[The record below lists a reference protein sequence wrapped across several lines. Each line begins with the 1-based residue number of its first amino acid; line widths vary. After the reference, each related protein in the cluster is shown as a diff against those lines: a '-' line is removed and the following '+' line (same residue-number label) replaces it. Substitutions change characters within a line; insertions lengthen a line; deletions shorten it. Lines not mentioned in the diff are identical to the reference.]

1 MGNLDN
7 SDGDSIGDELDILH
21 VDMDAFFAAVE
32 VLDDQSLKG
41 RPVIVGGSG
50 SRGVVAACTY
60 EARAFG
66 VRSGMPMF
74 RARKV
79 CPQGVFLPGR
89 FKRYVELSRELHV
102 VFETFSPF
110 VEPISLDEA
119 FLDVSGAHLLFGSSL
134 EIAKSLRKE
143 IYGKLS
149 LNCSVGIGRTRL
161 VAKLA
166 SKKAKPNAKRVPG
179 IGYFEDGIY
188 RVGSDDEKKF
198 LFSLNV
204 GEVWGIGPVTTS
216 SLEKMGVHTVE
227 ELSKVEYQ
235 VLVSKF
241 GIAKAAWLKSI
252 TSGSTQ
258 EQLVSKTESKS
269 VSHEE
274 TFNTDL
280 DSHSTLDIH
289 LVRLCDAVTRR
300 LRAGK
305 LKAST
310 VVLVLKYSDFT
321 RITRQIK
328 LASPS
333 NDPRTFL
340 KEARSI
346 LSQIDVSSGIR
357 LIGVSASGLLE
368 AGGIED
374 QLSFEEINLEYESQ
388 DNLIEAIDEIRAKY
402 GLNSLGPASING
414 SNTLKAKEHGD
425 NQWG

>member
-1 MGNLDN
+1 MENFN
-7 SDGDSIGDELDILH
+7 SPKITSGVDEPNILH

-32 VLDDQSLKG
+32 ILDDQSLKG
-41 RPVIVGGSG
+41 KPVIVGGTG

-89 FKRYVELSRELHV
+89 YKRYVELSKKLHL
-102 VFETFSPF
+102 VFETYSPF
-110 VEPISLDEA
+110 IEPIALDEA

-134 EIAKSLRKE
+134 EIARSLRRE
-143 IYGKLS
+143 IYSQLS

-188 RVGSDDEKKF
+188 QIGGGDEKKF
-198 LFSLNV
+198 LFSLPV
-204 GEVWGIGPVTTS
+204 SEIWGIGPVTTA
-216 SLEKMGVHTVE
+216 SLTKMGIHSVE
-227 ELSKVEYQ
+227 ELSRVDYQ

-241 GIAKAAWLKSI
+241 GLARAAWLKSI
-252 TSGSTQ
+252 TSGEVQ
-258 EQLVSKTESKS
+258 EQLVSKSEIKS
-269 VSHEE
+269 ISHEE
-274 TFNTDL
+274 TFSTDL
-280 DSHSTLDIH
+280 DSHSSLDIH

-300 LRAGK
+300 LRSGNYRAT
-305 LKAST
+305 T

-321 RITRQIK
+321 RISRQLK
-328 LASPS
+328 FASPS

-340 KEARSI
+340 KEVRSI

-357 LIGVSASGLLE
+357 LIGIGASGLLE
-368 AGGIED
+368 TKGIED
-374 QLSFEEINLEYESQ
+374 QLSFEDTNLESEGSYG
-388 DNLIEAIDEIRAKY
+388 LIEAIDEIRAKY

-414 SNTLKAKEHGD
+414 SNSLKAKEHGD